1 MDLNVLIRE
10 LEAPSVAL
18 SKETNLTVEDIDKLA
33 SVMET
38 HSNKF
43 AEGIKC
49 LANDFRKLAEKRKLA
64 EEVVS
69 KLLQNGSL
77 ETSKIFLKL
86 SELIEKDTNDLTIL
100 NEALK
105 LNKIGGFTLGTLGE
119 NDKTSDYSNPGEA
132 LKFIIDQVKGD

>member
-119 NDKTSDYSNPGEA
+119 NDKTSDYSNPEEA